1 MKVGTKVKR
10 RYQSTLRGAQAK
22 STREAVIAAAARL
35 FAEQGYAATSI
46 EEIAAASGVSRA
58 TVFTSVGGKPKILK
72 TALDVA
78 IVGDDEPISLPER
91 PRSKAIRAEPDPR
104 KYLALYAELVT
115 EMDGRL
121 ASIHEVVRGA
131 AGVDPD
137 ARALWESH
145 LAQHRQGAANV
156 ISDLMRKGG
165 IREGLDAEAAAD
177 IVWLLGPGAYH
188 MLVNRRGWSPDRFRA
203 WLAETFISQ
212 LLPDEHSPSQRG
224 NSRVTPTGVKR
235 RAARTKGHG

>member
-1 MKVGTKVKR
+1 MNTKSEVKR
-10 RYQSTLRGAQAK
+10 PYQSTLRGTQAQ

-35 FAEQGYAATSI
+35 FVERGYAATSI
-46 EEIAAASGVSRA
+46 EEIAAAAGVSRA
-58 TVFTSVGGKPKILK
+58 TVFTSVGGKSKLLK

-78 IVGDDEPISLPER
+78 IVGDDEPVPLPDR

-104 KYLALYAELVT
+104 KYLALYAEMVT

-121 ASIHEVVRGA
+121 AGIHEAVRGA

-156 ISDLMRKGG
+156 VNDVVRKGG
-165 IREGLDAEAAAD
+165 LRPGLDVESAAD
-177 IVWLLGPGAYH
+177 IVWLLGPGTYH
-188 MLVNRRGWSPDRFRA
+188 MLVHRRGWTPDRFQA
-203 WLAETFISQ
+203 WLTETFISQ
-212 LLPDEHSPSQRG
+212 LLPVEPQR
-224 NSRVTPTGVKR
+224 SRGAASDDGRRRLKRGPRLSGV
-235 RAARTKGHG
+235 

>member
-1 MKVGTKVKR
+1 MKAQPKVKR
-10 RYQSTLRGAQAK
+10 PYQPTLRGAQAQ
-22 STREAVIAAAARL
+22 STRAAVIAAAARL
-35 FAEQGYAATSI
+35 FAEEGYAATSI
-46 EEIAAASGVSRA
+46 EDVAAAAGVSGA
-58 TVFTSVGGKPKILK
+58 TVFTSVGGKAKLLK

-78 IVGDDEPISLPER
+78 IVGDDKPIALPER

-115 EMDGRL
+115 EIDGRL
-121 ASIHEVVRGA
+121 AAIHEAVRGA

-156 ISDLMRKGG
+156 IGDLARKGG
-165 IREGLDAEAAAD
+165 IRPGLDPESAAD

-188 MLVNRRGWSPDRFRA
+188 MLVHRRGWSPERFRT
-203 WLAETFISQ
+203 WLTQTFISQ
-212 LLPDEHSPSQRG
+212 LLPAEPQR
-224 NSRVTPTGVKR
+224 SRSAVSKGR
-235 RAARTKGHG
+235 RNPA